1 MISVLFW
8 WTIIH
13 RRTLFKKN
21 SLSML
26 ILGQKSCILGPTIFE
41 IPRPNWH
48 SEWGS
53 RVWDERNIYA
63 TNLREVRLLLGK
75 FFLDTSAV
83 IRETEK
89 INGRFFSTQT
99 LVVGIGRLGI
109 TLCIMVDSRGSA
121 YSKIVAVST
130 IRSTNWEK

>member
-1 MISVLFW
+1 M
-8 WTIIH
+8 
-13 RRTLFKKN
+13 
-21 SLSML
+21 
-26 ILGQKSCILGPTIFE
+26 
-41 IPRPNWH
+41 
-48 SEWGS
+48 
-53 RVWDERNIYA
+53 YA
-63 TNLREVRLLLGK
+63 TNLREVRLLLEK

-130 IRSTNWEK
+130 IRSTN

>member
-1 MISVLFW
+1 M
-8 WTIIH
+8 
-13 RRTLFKKN
+13 
-21 SLSML
+21 
-26 ILGQKSCILGPTIFE
+26 
-41 IPRPNWH
+41 
-48 SEWGS
+48 
-53 RVWDERNIYA
+53 YA

-89 INGRFFSTQT
+89 INGRFFLSTQT

-121 YSKIVAVST
+121 YSKIVAVSA
-130 IRSTNWEK
+130 IRSTN